1 MEAEAAVTRRFVA
14 LCVLVALGLLAIG
27 VRALAVSDANSLM
40 SAPALVPALVFGLW
54 LSLGVLVYAVRRQR
68 VAVVALAFCL
78 GLTVNV
84 VFIANAAPANAAAD
98 NTTDFYMTGASTF
111 GCSGVKNMPQT
122 PPPDSSGG
130 VVYPGGAGVSNTFCS
145 DTFSSAQS
153 LSAGTTVANMYFAN
167 SSGTKDCVVQGEL
180 FWFHASNS
188 TTTSLGSGTTT
199 IPHNN
204 AAAIDFTWSWAT
216 SAVAAFANG
225 DRLEY
230 TLTYTSSGTN
240 CSNTAY
246 DAYYVGF
253 ASRITVAMIVP
264 EHVAG
269 LLPLAL
275 ALPPAARWW
284 KRRRP

>member
-1 MEAEAAVTRRFVA
+1 MTRRFVV
-14 LCVLVALGLLAIG
+14 LSVLVALGLFAIG
-27 VRALAVSDANSLM
+27 VRALVVSNPAV
-40 SAPALVPALVFGLW
+40 PPIALAGAFILGLW
-54 LSLGVLVYAVRRQR
+54 IPLGVLLYAVRRQR

-84 VFIANAAPANAAAD
+84 AFLANAVPANAAAD

-111 GCSGVKNMPQT
+111 GCSGVKNMPQA

-130 VVYPGGAGVSNTFCS
+130 VVYSGGAGVSNTFCS

-216 SAVAAFANG
+216 SAVGAFANG

-230 TLTYTSSGTN
+230 TLTYTSAGTN

-275 ALPPAARWW
+275 ALPSAARWW